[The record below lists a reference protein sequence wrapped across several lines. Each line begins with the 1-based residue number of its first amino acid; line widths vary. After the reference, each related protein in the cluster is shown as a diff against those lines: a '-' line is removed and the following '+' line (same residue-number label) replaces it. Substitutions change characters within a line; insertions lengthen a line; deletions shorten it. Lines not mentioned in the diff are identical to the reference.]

1 MLKTAKGGKGKVS
14 QQENLS
20 TMGKSENMEFTQR
33 LEIREAS
40 NK

>member
-1 MLKTAKGGKGKVS
+1 MLKTAKERKRKVS

-20 TMGKSENMEFTQR
+20 TMGKSENKEFTQR